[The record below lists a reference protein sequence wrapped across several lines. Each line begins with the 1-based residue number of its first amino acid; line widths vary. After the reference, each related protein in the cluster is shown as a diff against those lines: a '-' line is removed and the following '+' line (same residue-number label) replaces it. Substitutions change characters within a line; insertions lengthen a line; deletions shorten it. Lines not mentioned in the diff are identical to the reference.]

1 MGTDRSR
8 QEPTGAEK
16 HRQTETDDDHTAEER
31 PMNIDKFMTTFD
43 QTILSIPDDPDLV
56 SLYEKAMTAA
66 GFDFAD
72 SEQFMEE
79 YVLPEMEQLH
89 QEFLEND
96 QAALSIYRKAGMTD
110 LQAKWRNFRAARL
123 SVLQKRKI
131 KKITEMQI
139 RLGDAQLSLGLMREV
154 ILRHR
159 PELKEKYRDLR
170 LLTLEGV

>member
-1 MGTDRSR
+1 MD
-8 QEPTGAEK
+8 
-16 HRQTETDDDHTAEER
+16 
-31 PMNIDKFMTTFD
+31 IDKFMTTFN
-43 QTILSIPDDPDLV
+43 QTISSTPDDPDLV

-79 YVLPEMEQLH
+79 YVLPEMGRLH

-96 QAALSIYRKAGMTD
+96 QTAISIYRTAGLTD

-123 SVLQKRKI
+123 NPLQRRKI

-139 RLGDAQLSLGLMREV
+139 RLGDAQLSLGLMREA

-159 PELKEKYRDLR
+159 PELKEKYRELR

>member
-1 MGTDRSR
+1 MD
-8 QEPTGAEK
+8 
-16 HRQTETDDDHTAEER
+16 
-31 PMNIDKFMTTFD
+31 IDKFMTTFD

-79 YVLPEMEQLH
+79 YVLPEMGRLH

-96 QAALSIYRKAGMTD
+96 QTAISIYRTACLTD

-123 SVLQKRKI
+123 NPLQRRKI

-154 ILRHR
+154 IIRHR
-159 PELKEKYRDLR
+159 PELEKKYGELR
-170 LLTLEGV
+170 LLMLEGV